1 MPRQDM
7 HISPVARSGQ
17 HNRLIQGRLT
27 DMNGVVHKGDATPV
41 TDVYGYSC
49 DFIPRLFQPSV
60 SFIVK
65 SIENMDNL
73 EPFR

>member
-27 DMNGVVHKGDATPV
+27 DMNGVVHKGNATPV
-41 TDVYGYSC
+41 TDVYGYSYVILYQ
-49 DFIPRLFQPSV
+49 DYFSLQSPL
-60 SFIVK
+60 
-65 SIENMDNL
+65 L
-73 EPFR
+73 